1 MASDSSVR
9 PFVIGIVGPSG
20 CGKSSLATSLRAVFD
35 GVLFSEDPKYF
46 KAPAAESY
54 QDRDPASETPT
65 SVDWDAYVNDL
76 HSMIHRA
83 DVHAFFSSVLSRES
97 LAAPASSYHSVVLVE
112 HFLLLHDDRVVQ
124 ELDALFFLEPSG
136 SDEEALKI
144 CMERR
149 LNRKSNRSAEEV
161 EDFQAYYHKLVWPS
175 YKKLCQSQAREF
187 CKMRSSDD
195 SHPRAV
201 HVDCSLPETE
211 IVDQVRGYVEEWMG
225 RSSHLSDR

>member
-1 MASDSSVR
+1 VLSTMTSDASFLR

-20 CGKSSLATSLRAVFD
+20 AGKSSLAASLAELFD
-35 GVLFSEDPKYF
+35 GYLFSEEQF
-46 KAPAAESY
+46 KLPGPPSY
-54 QDRDPASETPT
+54 QDRDPSWETPAH
-65 SVDWDAYVNDL
+65 VDWDAYL
-76 HSMIHRA
+76 RA
-83 DVHAFFSSVLSRES
+83 LKDFIRRAQEESCSKTVTIELSALKFRTI
-97 LAAPASSYHSVVLVE
+97 VIVE